1 MCKFCETMQRH
12 ERTDAILKQHDP
24 DMEHRYSV
32 AIITR
37 IFLKG
42 QKGCRGTAVDY
53 RYRGCGYEL
62 NFCPEC
68 GRKLTKNSAIDD
80 PTERQ

>member
-1 MCKFCETMQRH
+1 MCKFCKAM
-12 ERTDAILKQHDP
+12 ERKRGSDTVLKITDP
-24 DMEHRYSV
+24 DIERRYSV

-37 IFLKG
+37 IFIKG
-42 QKGCRGTAVDY
+42 QKGSRGTVVDY

-80 PTERQ
+80 PTERH